1 MPDIELTRSHTRGLD
16 EGREAVEKVAQQ
28 LEADLEVDYQ
38 WNGDTLLF
46 EGAGAE
52 GQILVE
58 EDTVEVVINLS
69 AFLKPVQA
77 RVEKEAGAYLDRY
90 LHPDEMSG

>member
-16 EGREAVEKVAQQ
+16 GGRDAVEQVAQQ
-28 LEADLEVDYQ
+28 LKADLEVDYQ
-38 WNGDTLLF
+38 WNGDTLFF
-46 EGAGAE
+46 EGAGAD

-58 EDTVEVVINLS
+58 EDAVEILINLS

-77 RVEKEAGAYLDRY
+77 RLEKEAGAYLDRY
-90 LHPDEMSG
+90 LHSDEMSG